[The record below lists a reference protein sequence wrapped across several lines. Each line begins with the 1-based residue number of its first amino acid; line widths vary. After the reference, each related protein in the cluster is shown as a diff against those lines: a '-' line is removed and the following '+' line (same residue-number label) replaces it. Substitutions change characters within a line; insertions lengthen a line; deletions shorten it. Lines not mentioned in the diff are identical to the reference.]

1 MKKII
6 GLDVGTVR
14 IGIATSDPLGIIA
27 SSYEVYKRR
36 NLYLDA
42 KYLSMLA
49 EKLDSD
55 IFVIGLPLKMD
66 GSEGESARMVKE
78 LASALEKETKSK
90 IVFQDERLST
100 VSAEKILIESNMR
113 REKRKNVV
121 DQVAATIILQNYLDK
136 IKK

>member
-27 SSYEVYKRR
+27 SYYEVYRRR

-42 KYLSMLA
+42 KYLSMLS

-55 IFVIGLPLKMD
+55 TFVIGLPLKMD

-78 LASALEKETKSK
+78 LASALEKETNSK

>member
-27 SSYEVYKRR
+27 SSYEVYRRR

-42 KYLSMLA
+42 KYLSMLS